1 VKARTNEVSFGSPAS
16 SPVGPPTLKVTVEY
30 LTVPRDGEK
39 ANGDAGLVRR
49 SDDGLLI
56 VVLDALGHGE
66 KAAAAAE
73 IGLRYLAEAPLVRGL
88 RPIIDVL
95 HEKLRGSRGAA
106 GMLLLVRGNHLEGCG
121 VGNVGL
127 RSYRAKVPAMLTP
140 GVLGGSMNRLY
151 LFHADLS
158 PGDRIV
164 LFSDGITARFDEE
177 ASKGAP
183 ALATCRA
190 IMERHR
196 RSHDDATV
204 LVADFEAQTSVEDA
218 VSSGPSPATSERAP

>member
-1 VKARTNEVSFGSPAS
+1 VRVRASEANFPAS
-16 SPVGPPTLKVTVEY
+16 GAESSPGVKVTAEFI
-30 LTVPRDGEK
+30 TVPREGEK
-39 ANGDAGLVRR
+39 ANGDAALVRR
-49 SDDGLLI
+49 ADDGLLI

-73 IGLRYLAEAPLVRGL
+73 IGLRYLAEAPLARGL
-88 RPIIDVL
+88 RPVIDVL

-106 GMLLLVRGNHLEGCG
+106 AMLLLLRGTHLEGCG

-140 GVLGGSMNRLY
+140 GVLGGSMNRLH
-151 LFHADLS
+151 LFHSDLS

-177 ASKGAP
+177 ASRGAP
-183 ALATCRA
+183 ALATCQT

-204 LVADFEAQTSVEDA
+204 LVTDIAEQTSVGDP
-218 VSSGPSPATSERAP
+218 VPSGPATSERAP